1 MKKILI
7 ILSLAVCFVACS
19 DDDFRPSI
27 LDSEEENLSE
37 LDQWIVDN
45 FRKPHNMDI
54 IYHWDDF
61 EADPSYVLVPPKEEK
76 VEPFLRVIRKMWI
89 EPYVNLAGDDFFN
102 TYCPKQIMLVGSAGY
117 NEDGTY
123 TMGQTESGSKITI
136 FNLNM
141 NNPADENAMV
151 SYTHTFHHEFAHVFH
166 QTVELPEAFELVTA
180 NAYTSS
186 WTSVSNTDAL
196 NTYGCISAYAM
207 ADADED
213 FAEMVAYFLRMNK
226 ENWEKIV
233 NNQFNEGCKKIKEKE
248 TIMLNYMQNV
258 WGINMYQLREKVQR
272 GMNDILLGNY

>member
-1 MKKILI
+1 
-7 ILSLAVCFVACS
+7 
-19 DDDFRPSI
+19 
-27 LDSEEENLSE
+27 
-37 LDQWIVDN
+37 
-45 FRKPHNMDI
+45 
-54 IYHWDDF
+54 
-61 EADPSYVLVPPKEEK
+61 
-76 VEPFLRVIRKMWI
+76 
-89 EPYVNLAGDDFFN
+89 
-102 TYCPKQIMLVGSAGY
+102 MLVGSAGY

-141 NNPADENAMV
+141 DNPAEENAMV

-213 FAEMVAYFLRMNK
+213 FAEMIAYFLRMNK